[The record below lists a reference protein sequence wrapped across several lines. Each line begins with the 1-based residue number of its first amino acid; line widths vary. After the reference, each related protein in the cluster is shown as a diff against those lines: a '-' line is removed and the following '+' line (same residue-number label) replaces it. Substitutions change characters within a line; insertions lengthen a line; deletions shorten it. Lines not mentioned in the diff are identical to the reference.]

1 MRLIRLRFTKVNRAK
16 YISHLDLNRT
26 FSRALRRANIPLW
39 YTEGF
44 NPHPYINFALPLP
57 LGVESVND
65 AMDIKIEGDIPC
77 DEIQA
82 RLNEVLPDDIKITAC
97 DEAVMQVKDI
107 KNARYS
113 LLFDGERVSLPELE
127 KRLGGELK
135 AMKKVKFGHKRV
147 IKEVD
152 ITEYVKDYTLT
163 QTEGDILLTITL
175 PAGSSFNISP
185 MLLLDAIFATENT
198 EDNSNMRYVKNIR
211 RKRLLTEDFEEFR

>member
-135 AMKKVKFGHKRV
+135 AMKKVKSGHKRV

>member
-1 MRLIRLRFTKVNRAK
+1 MRLIRLRFSKINRAK
-16 YISHLDLNRT
+16 YISHMDLNRT

-77 DEIQA
+77 DEIMEK
-82 RLNEVLPDDIKITAC
+82 LNAVLPDDIKITAC

-113 LLFDGERVSLPELE
+113 LLFDGQRVSLTELQE
-127 KRLGGELK
+127 KLGGKLT
-135 AMKKVKFGHKRV
+135 ALKKVKSGSKKV

-163 QTEGDILLTITL
+163 ETEGGILLSITL

-185 MLLLDAIFATENT
+185 LLLIDAIFATENT
-198 EDNSNMRYVKNIR
+198 EDYSNMRYVKNIR
-211 RKRLLTEDFEEFR
+211 RESLLTEDYKEFR